1 MRHGKTTK
9 IFGRKKAP
17 RLAMIRNL
25 ATSLVLY
32 EKIKTTETKAKYIR
46 PYVERLITK
55 GKKNNLHTRRELL
68 KKLFVES
75 AVKKILDELSPRF
88 KDRRGGYLRIIKLGF
103 RRGDAAKVVKI
114 EFVESGIKPAAGEV
128 KRAKV
133 KAAKK

>member
-9 IFGRKKAP
+9 IFGRTKAP

-46 PYVERLITK
+46 PFVERLITQ
-55 GKKNNLHTRRELL
+55 GKKNNLHTRRGLL

-88 KDRRGGYLRIIKLGF
+88 KDRKGGYLRIVKLGF

-114 EFVESGIKPAAGEV
+114 EFVESGAKPAAGEI
-128 KRAKV
+128 KRAKT
-133 KAAKK
+133 AKK

>member
-17 RLAMIRNL
+17 RTAMIRNL

-46 PYVERLITK
+46 PYVERLISQ
-55 GKKNNLHTRRELL
+55 GKKNSLHTRRELL

-75 AVKKILDELSPRF
+75 AVKKVLDDLSPRF
-88 KDRRGGYLRIIKLGF
+88 KNRNGGYLRVVKLGF
-103 RRGDAAKVVKI
+103 RRGDAAKVVRI
-114 EFVESGIKPAAGEV
+114 EFVESGAKPAAGA
-128 KRAKV
+128 AKV
-133 KAAKK
+133 KRTKVAKK